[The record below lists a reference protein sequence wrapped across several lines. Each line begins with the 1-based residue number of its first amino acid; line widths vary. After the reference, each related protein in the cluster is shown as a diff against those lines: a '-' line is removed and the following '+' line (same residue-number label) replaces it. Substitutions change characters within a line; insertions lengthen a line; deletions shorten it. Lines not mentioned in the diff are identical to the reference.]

1 MRLKSFCPTW
11 TASSVTAIPPEFF
24 LQRGIRAVVL
34 DLDNTLV
41 PWRGAEIPAE
51 VAEWVRRVRAAGLRL
66 CIVSNTHR
74 PERLKRLAAAFDIP
88 YIPGSSKPG
97 RRGFLQ
103 ALVVMETPPGETAVV
118 GDQVMTDIWGGNR
131 CGLMTVLV
139 ERLTREEFV
148 GTRLI
153 NRPLEAFVLERL
165 RRRGMLKPVPEEAV
179 PGGDPATATGP
190 RERGRCLAPGK
201 GDG

>member
-24 LQRGIRAVVL
+24 QSHGVRGVIL

-41 PWRGAEIPAE
+41 PWRGAEIPPA
-51 VAEWVRRVRAAGLRL
+51 VADWVQRTRAAGLRL

-88 YIPGSSKPG
+88 YIPGSAKPG

-103 ALVVMETPPGETAVV
+103 ALEVMETPARETAVV

-148 GTRLI
+148 GTLLI
-153 NRPLEAFVLERL
+153 NRPLEALLLDRL
-165 RRRGMLKPVPEEAV
+165 RRRGLLKPVPE
-179 PGGDPATATGP
+179 GDKSKP
-190 RERGRCLAPGK
+190 
-201 GDG
+201 